1 MSVGMAVMVF
11 GMVLFSATFVLFRIA
26 SNLYGTKICIN
37 GDQNNNYK
45 LEMKQGKYDV
55 MSQLPN

>member
-1 MSVGMAVMVF
+1 MAVGMVVIVL
-11 GMVLFSATFVLFRIA
+11 GMVLFSSNFVLFRIT